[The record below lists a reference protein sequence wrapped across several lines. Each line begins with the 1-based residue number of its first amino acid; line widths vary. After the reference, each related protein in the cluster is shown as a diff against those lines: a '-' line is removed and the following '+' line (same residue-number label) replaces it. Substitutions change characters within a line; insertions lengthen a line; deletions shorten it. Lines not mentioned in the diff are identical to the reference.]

1 MIISPCNYALFEQLN
16 NLLGY
21 DPSDPEKIDAANVGI
36 WRYYARALY
45 QRAISGTDF
54 DLPEYWRKFGYNYF
68 KNVLYSVGFI
78 GVIPTTDYGI
88 IPQMC
93 NLSGF
98 GLFYQPTDIIV
109 GQPLVHYTGE
119 IGADCELIRITPDY
133 IGIWDIINHY
143 TLLLTEAYISA
154 TVALANIRSTIILN
168 ANSKAAHATL
178 EEIAKQIHQGK
189 SVIISDKYVK
199 KSEEGLTGEKD
210 DIFSFVTSAKEQYI
224 ISDLLTDIERI
235 IQQFDREI
243 GIAALGEKKER
254 RIVNEVE
261 MIVSDV
267 NARPETWRDCLELT
281 IGNVNKLF
289 DLNIGFTMRYGDNE
303 YTYNRKEVKTD
314 EVSDVD

>member
-1 MIISPCNYALFEQLN
+1 MIITPASYSVFEQLN

-21 DPSDPEKIDAANVGI
+21 DPSEPDKIDAANMSV
-36 WRYYARALY
+36 WRYYSRALY

-54 DLPEYWRKFGYNYF
+54 DLPDYWRKFGYNYF
-68 KNVLYSVGFI
+68 KNILYSVGFI
-78 GVIPTTDYGI
+78 GVIPTKEYGI
-88 IPQMC
+88 IPQLC
-93 NLSGF
+93 NLRGF
-98 GLFYQPTDIIV
+98 GLFYQPTNIMV
-109 GQPLVHYTGE
+109 GQPLVHFDGE
-119 IGADCELIRITPDY
+119 IGKDCELIRITPDY
-133 IGIWDIINHY
+133 MGIWDIINHY
-143 TLLLTEAYISA
+143 ALLLTEAYIST
-154 TVALANIRSTIILN
+154 TVSLANVRSTIIMN

-199 KSEEGLTGEKD
+199 KSEDALTGEKD

-281 IGNVNKLF
+281 IGNVNRLF

-303 YTYNRKEVKTD
+303 YNYNRKEVSAD
-314 EVSDVD
+314 EVPDID